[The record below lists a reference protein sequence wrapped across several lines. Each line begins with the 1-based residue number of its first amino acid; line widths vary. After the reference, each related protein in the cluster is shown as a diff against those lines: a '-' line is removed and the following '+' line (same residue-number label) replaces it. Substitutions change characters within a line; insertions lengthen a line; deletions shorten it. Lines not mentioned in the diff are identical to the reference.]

1 MADLTPRQ
9 LFTTTFELLEGLDY
23 SDEAKAIAW
32 AIEITLGTD
41 CKGINEI
48 IDEVREYANAEHES
62 KYSKLKTLYQIACK
76 AAKLHPRAPGVDSD
90 PADSLTFEEWVCI
103 RDNVKEKANKEWPNL
118 TVYNLCKKLAEY
130 MSYAPMTV
138 YHAFISK
145 KLPSNNIITA
155 FKLYLKEN
163 ETSVQSIG
171 ESSSD

>member
-1 MADLTPRQ
+1 MAELTPRQ

-48 IDEVREYANAEHES
+48 IDEVKEYANAEHES

-76 AAKLHPRAPGVDSD
+76 AAKLHPRTPGVEVTTI
-90 PADSLTFEEWVCI
+90 TFEEWVQL
-103 RDNVKEKANKEWPNL
+103 RDKVKEKANTEWPNISTYELCGRLAANMNYAKL
-118 TVYNLCKKLAEY
+118 TIYQ
-130 MSYAPMTV
+130 
-138 YHAFISK
+138 AFISK

-155 FKLYLKEN
+155 FKLYLAEN
-163 ETSVQSIG
+163 DETSVQSVG
-171 ESSSD
+171 ESSID